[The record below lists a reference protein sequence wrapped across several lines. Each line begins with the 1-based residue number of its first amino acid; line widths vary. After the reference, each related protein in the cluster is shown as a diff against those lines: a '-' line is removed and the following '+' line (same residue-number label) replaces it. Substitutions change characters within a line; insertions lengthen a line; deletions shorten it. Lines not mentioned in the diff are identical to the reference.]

1 MSALR
6 DEPMSETARQFAAEL
21 QRLCRHQGLRAPRL
35 ADRCGPLLAELADL
49 PHDASDLEARQRIQL
64 LVDRLTVDCT
74 QDEVR
79 LVRCALASGD
89 ARMPAKLSERI
100 ERVAGEIG
108 YAERT
113 VRRRLAEVL
122 GELGRIAAARRACEG
137 GEPGHWYLRRLDAVL
152 RLDGPRVRLTER
164 RTIVARSDGLDRVTI
179 RFSVPPTAAALGPDD
194 LLVEIGYGAVLRKSR
209 RLSDAM
215 FEFDIELPAALGR
228 GGEHEYEIS
237 FTLPAGWPMQPHY
250 ALVPRVDCDL
260 FQMKVR
266 FDPQRPPASVVR
278 LDGIEYQELVGRCAP
293 GPSVRLDPLGE
304 AKLTFEHLVKRCM
317 YGIEWLPGAVR

>member
-1 MSALR
+1 
-6 DEPMSETARQFAAEL
+6 MSETARQFAAEL
-21 QRLCRHQGLRAPRL
+21 QRLCRHQGMRAPKL
-35 ADRCGPLLAELADL
+35 AARCGPLLAELADL

-74 QDEVR
+74 RDEVR

-89 ARMPAKLSERI
+89 ERMPAKLSERI
-100 ERVAGEIG
+100 GRVAGEIG
-108 YAERT
+108 YAQRT

-122 GELGRIAAARRACEG
+122 GELGRVAAARRACEG
-137 GEPGHWYLRRLDAVL
+137 GEHGHWYLRRLDAVL
-152 RLDGPRVRLTER
+152 RLDGPQVRLTER
-164 RTIVARSDGLDRVTI
+164 RTIVARSDCLDRVTT
-179 RFSVPPTAAALGPDD
+179 RFSVPPAAAAAAAAAALGPQD

-215 FEFDIELPAALGR
+215 FEFDIELPTALGR

-237 FTLPAGWPMQPHY
+237 FTLPAGWPIQPHY
-250 ALVPRVDCDL
+250 ALVPRVECDL

-266 FDPQRPPASVVR
+266 FDPERPPASVVR
-278 LDGIEYQELVGRCAP
+278 LDGIEYQELAGRCAP

-317 YGIEWLPGAVR
+317 YGIEWLPGAGR